1 MSLDIEKANANI
13 EVITDTEYL
22 LHPFVSIL
30 SFIDSEENIV

>member
-13 EVITDTEYL
+13 EGITDL
-22 LHPFVSIL
+22 LHSFVSIL